1 MHRLGVGALRR
12 CSSAGAASGHRN
24 GGGTVRWWK
33 SRKGFGF
40 ITADDPTQ
48 DAILEHYG
56 VPKDIFAH
64 YRDLMEPPTSGFREE
79 RFAVLRRGARVA
91 FVLEMNDKGPRARD
105 VVGKRTTDPR
115 QEDPV
120 LDLSFLDGP
129 SEAGRGAG

>member
-48 DAILEHYG
+48 DAIL
-56 VPKDIFAH
+56 
-64 YRDLMEPPTSGFREE
+64 
-79 RFAVLRRGARVA
+79 AVAKRSTRMAIS
-91 FVLEMNDKGPRARD
+91 LE
-105 VVGKRTTDPR
+105 
-115 QEDPV
+115 
-120 LDLSFLDGP
+120 
-129 SEAGRGAG
+129 